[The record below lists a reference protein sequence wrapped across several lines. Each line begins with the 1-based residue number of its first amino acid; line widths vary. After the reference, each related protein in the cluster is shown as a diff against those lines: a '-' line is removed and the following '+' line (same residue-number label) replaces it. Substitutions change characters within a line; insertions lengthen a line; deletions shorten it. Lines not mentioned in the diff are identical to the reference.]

1 MGFSG
6 ISFIGISLCQAE
18 GPKTRCARARPLP
31 AAAVA
36 VSACRLALLVV
47 YPFRT
52 QWFYLLTH
60 VLTLWLVLDPLH
72 SLNSCS
78 WCHVG
83 FCLKIRPCRR
93 MLTEFL
99 SKNWELKG
107 KRHVLFAIVSSN
119 LCFASMYG
127 CYSQNNWLTPL
138 ISVLSIV
145 FTFLYRQNISARP
158 SHELI
163 LSIADKLRC
172 KSGTSAFART
182 NSQLYCLLNAY
193 LYQYHIRTNDHS
205 ALLCSWV
212 PRLRRANVQ
221 ATLDNDK
228 RVTALHLASKNRH
241 LLIVEVLI
249 QSSADINARTSKG
262 VILLHKAVAG
272 GHEHITSVLLERS
285 ADYPHVASHFGFID
299 IIQLLLNK
307 GIGIQVKD
315 GNLQT
320 PLHCAMKFDK
330 KNEIWYRNITTVNFL
345 LKNPLHP
352 TY

>member
-1 MGFSG
+1 M
-6 ISFIGISLCQAE
+6 
-18 GPKTRCARARPLP
+18 
-31 AAAVA
+31 
-36 VSACRLALLVV
+36 
-47 YPFRT
+47 
-52 QWFYLLTH
+52 
-60 VLTLWLVLDPLH
+60 
-72 SLNSCS
+72 
-78 WCHVG
+78 
-83 FCLKIRPCRR
+83 
-93 MLTEFL
+93 
-99 SKNWELKG
+99 
-107 KRHVLFAIVSSN
+107 
-119 LCFASMYG
+119 
-127 CYSQNNWLTPL
+127 
-138 ISVLSIV
+138 
-145 FTFLYRQNISARP
+145 
-158 SHELI
+158 
-163 LSIADKLRC
+163 
-172 KSGTSAFART
+172 
-182 NSQLYCLLNAY
+182 
-193 LYQYHIRTNDHS
+193 
-205 ALLCSWV
+205 
-212 PRLRRANVQ
+212 
-221 ATLDNDK
+221 DNDK

-299 IIQLLLNK
+299 IIQLLVNK